1 MIVLCRIDDRLI
13 HGQVVEGWVNFVKAT
28 GIFVADDRAA
38 ANALQC
44 TIMEMSAPSGL
55 TVCIGRIE
63 DICEKVRSSS
73 SEKERIIL
81 LFANPASAVRA
92 LNAGIE
98 FRELNVGGMHYMAG
112 KCKLLD
118 VLAVDAADVQA
129 FRELVNRGVKV
140 VIQTVPTERPLP
152 IGKVLREFATDQAV

>member
-1 MIVLCRIDDRLI
+1 
-13 HGQVVEGWVNFVKAT
+13 
-28 GIFVADDRAA
+28 
-38 ANALQC
+38 
-44 TIMEMSAPSGL
+44 
-55 TVCIGRIE
+55 
-63 DICEKVRSSS
+63 
-73 SEKERIIL
+73 
-81 LFANPASAVRA
+81 
-92 LNAGIE
+92 
-98 FRELNVGGMHYMAG
+98 MHYMAG